1 MTDVTKAAVSEGGR
15 RSSSCEGSGAGWCQ
29 WEERVE
35 ITRAIVP
42 GDHAPCLK
50 VLRREA
56 EWVKLDGTIIVIGET
71 TNKN

>member
-50 VLRREA
+50 VLR
-56 EWVKLDGTIIVIGET
+56 DGTIIVSGET
-71 TNKN
+71 TNRN